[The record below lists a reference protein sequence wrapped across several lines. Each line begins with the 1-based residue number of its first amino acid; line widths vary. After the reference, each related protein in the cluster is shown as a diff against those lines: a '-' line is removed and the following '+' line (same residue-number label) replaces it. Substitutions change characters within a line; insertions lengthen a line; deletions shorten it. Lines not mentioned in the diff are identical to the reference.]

1 MIDLKKNYICK
12 SVAEFRKSHPDFLE
26 HKEFTGKKKLTV
38 FIDPGVLTEI
48 NLPDDVV
55 QKVLEKAN
63 GENGVKRTFTSMYA
77 TSVVSEENGL
87 EYWIDI
93 DCRTYNVRNLD
104 TDRILYSVLDV
115 EALRFYAYKRNIY
128 GVFEEPPVDSEIINW
143 NPNILYFSI
152 EDLYYFKEERENEM
166 D

>member
-1 MIDLKKNYICK
+1 MRNTKESYICK

-38 FIDPGVLTEI
+38 FIDSGVLKEI
-48 NLPDDVV
+48 GLPEDVV

-63 GENGVKRTFTSMYA
+63 GEHGVKRTITSMYA
-77 TSVVSEENGL
+77 TSVVSEENDL

-104 TDRILYSVLDV
+104 TDRIIYSVLDI

-128 GVFEEPPVDSEIINW
+128 GVFEEPPVDSEEIDW
-143 NPNILYFSI
+143 NPNILYRSI
-152 EDLYYFKEERENEM
+152 EDLYYRKETKNEM